1 MPRNI
6 RSLPLCPFL
15 CQTLWLYKYD
25 LTLRRQSS
33 ILCHWVGTEKDPITS
48 MPVQTKPDKGYT
60 VVSTTVQSDGASS
73 WPVSRTRLAGFLFF
87 FVIRQTAFGLI
98 WNSAD
103 FVGSG
108 RYTPIALLFK
118 FIIHFYTF
126 CLVLKQR
133 EWPGELH
140 YTYVLYAR
148 LGGVSLIRTRV
159 RPYLF
164 SSLHLTITLACA
176 ATSDHSS
183 RYFCDLHH

>member
-1 MPRNI
+1 MGQKKIP
-6 RSLPLCPFL
+6 SLPCLCKPSL
-15 CQTLWLYKYD
+15 TRDILLSVRRYNLMGLARGRYREPGWLVF
-25 LTLRRQSS
+25 
-33 ILCHWVGTEKDPITS
+33 C
-48 MPVQTKPDKGYT
+48 
-60 VVSTTVQSDGASS
+60 
-73 WPVSRTRLAGFLFF
+73 FF